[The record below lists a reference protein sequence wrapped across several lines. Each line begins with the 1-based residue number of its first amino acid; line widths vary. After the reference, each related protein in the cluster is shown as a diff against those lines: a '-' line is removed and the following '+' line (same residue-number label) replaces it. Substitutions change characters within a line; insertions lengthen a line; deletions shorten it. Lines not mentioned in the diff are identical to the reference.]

1 VPSGELPRWSAQ
13 KASECHGDND
23 GCSVSVDFAR
33 TKEGRERENS
43 AVFCG
48 RGGLVKGT
56 RGEVRC
62 RVHVEERR
70 GSGGRHGALP
80 TEADGGRG
88 LNGAADRWSPATVP
102 GFKPVQT
109 K

>member
-1 VPSGELPRWSAQ
+1 V
-13 KASECHGDND
+13 
-23 GCSVSVDFAR
+23 
-33 TKEGRERENS
+33 KE
-43 AVFCG
+43 
-48 RGGLVKGT
+48 T
-56 RGEVRC
+56 RGELRC

-80 TEADGGRG
+80 TEAGGGRG

-109 K
+109 E